1 MSDRNKNEPHDN
13 SGPIET
19 WYLTAYALGELD
31 EESRKRVEAW
41 LENHPEA
48 LQEIDAIR
56 QTASQVEMELAS
68 LPVNVQLDSVRT
80 GRIKE
85 AIASASTVTT
95 KSQTVGQQENVV
107 SKKLRRKR
115 FLVTIVSGVIT
126 TGLAAALAGAAFWV
140 RLPGNNKD
148 IASVTT
154 DNVLFVPPVEQSEA
168 EYFDEEK
175 SSMVSPSNQGRLET
189 LNGQVDS
196 LALSPVDKSLQRNE
210 LRFEREFE
218 ESLKQSGLGGAPADR
233 FGTSLSSES
242 RGRGVM

>member
-41 LENHPEA
+41 LENHHEA
-48 LQEIDAIR
+48 KQEIDAIR

-95 KSQTVGQQENVV
+95 KSQTLGQQENVV

-115 FLVTIVSGVIT
+115 FLVAIVSGVIT

-154 DNVLFVPPVEQSEA
+154 DNVLFVPPTEMAGNS
-168 EYFDEEK
+168 DEEK
-175 SSMVSPSNQGRLET
+175 PSMVSPGNQRSVL
-189 LNGQVDS
+189 
-196 LALSPVDKSLQRNE
+196 
-210 LRFEREFE
+210 
-218 ESLKQSGLGGAPADR
+218 
-233 FGTSLSSES
+233 
-242 RGRGVM
+242 